1 MFLCT
6 YVYFF
11 FKEKSYVYFHF
22 SIKCPVIFP
31 LSVYSF
37 RAHGW
42 AGLMVQPEGRIAS
55 ARSDSAMGKGNTS
68 PELETL
74 HKATTGCGLFCI
86 CRFRRHETHAK
97 WHILTS
103 FCSQELWGLI
113 FLSPEPW
120 AGGGRYGDRCGAGT
134 PHSWDIPPEFLST
147 AWGCGT
153 CLTSSLP
160 LQLVWM
166 NVVSLIP

>member
-103 FCSQELWGLI
+103 FCSQELRGFI

-120 AGGGRYGDRCGAGT
+120 AGGPGMETGVGLELLILEISLLNFCPQHGVVGPAW
-134 PHSWDIPPEFLST
+134 PHLCPS
-147 AWGCGT
+147 
-153 CLTSSLP
+153 
-160 LQLVWM
+160 
-166 NVVSLIP
+166 N